1 LTRCRP
7 VAGALPVRCTP
18 PTGTPAALRDS
29 TPIGVCRHAGADCAT
44 FLLDPEAAARMIRP
58 PVRTRGALALAAVLA
73 AALCAELASAARV
86 VDVRV
91 GRHPDFVR
99 IVFET
104 DAPVG
109 FALEDEVGPE
119 GEVHVRLDASASA
132 RRIAVPGDPDAEV
145 RVEPLPDGGT
155 LARIRSSVPVRIESQ
170 VLERPPRVVL
180 DLRPG
185 PEPEPASA
193 VEGDAPTAPAPG
205 VASPPDQET
214 PPTGEPGSVELSPP
228 DEPVVGEA
236 PDVEPPGVAPPT
248 EPEPATV
255 AAVEPTPPATAE
267 PEPARAEPEPTR
279 AAPEPTPEP
288 EPEPS
293 AAAPE
298 PAPAEP
304 ETKLPPVSAPAP
316 LPSRA
321 LLDDRALGLL
331 FAGGLG
337 GLLVGVLA
345 AAPWRRRA
353 PPEAPFPF
361 PVPPPPVEAP
371 AEVAVA
377 PSPEPPVATPPPGPG
392 PDAQAGRFRDLVDG
406 LRPGPEPP
414 RDGEVRES
422 DLASDLLSMI
432 QALDRRFASLETDTR
447 TILADA
453 ARLAMR
459 QGAQGEE
466 LAAQRTAIARLERLV
481 RGSGLASSPRRDHPI
496 QTEPAAA
503 PR

>member
-1 LTRCRP
+1 
-7 VAGALPVRCTP
+7 
-18 PTGTPAALRDS
+18 
-29 TPIGVCRHAGADCAT
+29 
-44 FLLDPEAAARMIRP
+44 MIRP
-58 PVRTRGALALAAVLA
+58 PVRTRGALALSAALA

-132 RRIAVPGDPDAEV
+132 RRLAVPGDPDAEV
-145 RVEPLPDGGT
+145 HVEPLPDGGT

-185 PEPEPASA
+185 PEPEPAPA
-193 VEGDAPTAPAPG
+193 VEGEAPPAPAPG
-205 VASPPDQET
+205 VASPPGQET
-214 PPTGEPGSVELSPP
+214 PGAGEPGSVELSPP
-228 DEPVVGEA
+228 GEPTVGEA
-236 PDVEPPGVAPPT
+236 LEVERPGVGPPSPPG
-248 EPEPATV
+248 PEPATV
-255 AAVEPTPPATAE
+255 AAVEPAPPAAEE
-267 PEPARAEPEPTR
+267 PEPARAELEPEP
-279 AAPEPTPEP
+279 ALEP

-293 AAAPE
+293 ATAPE
-298 PAPAEP
+298 PGPAGSQPEP
-304 ETKLPPVSAPAP
+304 ETELPPVSAPAP
-316 LPSRA
+316 PPSRA

-331 FAGGLG
+331 FAGLG
-337 GLLVGVLA
+337 GLLIGVLA

-353 PPEAPFPF
+353 SPEAPFPF
-361 PVPPPPVEAP
+361 PVPPPVETP
-371 AEVAVA
+371 PEVAVA
-377 PSPEPPVATPPPGPG
+377 PPPEPPVATPQPS
-392 PDAQAGRFRDLVDG
+392 DAEAGRFRDLVDG

-414 RDGEVRES
+414 RDGGVRDSE
-422 DLASDLLSMI
+422 LASDLLSMI
-432 QALDRRFASLETDTR
+432 QALDRRFASLEADTR
-447 TILADA
+447 TILDDS

-481 RGSGLASSPRRDHPI
+481 RGPGLASSPRRDHPI